1 MMEVRMYVKILCDD
15 NYDPDLTYQIDGE
28 TVNSSDDDT
37 CEQCEYYAECMGF
50 AKVFNRC
57 GR

>member
-1 MMEVRMYVKILCDD
+1 MYVKILLDD

-28 TVNSSDDDT
+28 TVNSSDDDI
-37 CEQCEYYAECMGF
+37 CEQCEHYAECMGF